1 MLITEGTMLGRKQ
14 EHVLTEGEITRHVI
28 QALRMHK
35 YVFALCSST
44 DLERLAA
51 FHQACKDTK
60 RLFIVDKYQKS
71 ILDIFTRYA
80 GKSRTAFGLMRLS

>member
-28 QALRMHK
+28 QALHMHK

-51 FHQACKDTK
+51 FHQACKEMK
-60 RLFIVDKYQKS
+60 RIFIVDKYQKS
-71 ILDIFTRYA
+71 VLDILRGMQ
-80 GKSRTAFGLMRLS
+80 GKSRTAFGSMRLS